1 MRVEG
6 VERLVAKLEYAAGRE
21 GRRAALEVIGET
33 LADLTLERFATETDP
48 SGRKWA
54 QSERARRKGGQT
66 LTDTAHGR
74 RSFNHKVLSD
84 EQVAVGTNVVYL
96 LYHQIGAE
104 IPARER
110 VLHFKTYKGGRHKGK
125 TLFSKSRNATFAQ
138 KVNVK
143 AYRLPVRKTL
153 PEKTLSPAYEREI
166 VQAVEVLVKA
176 RFA

>member
-1 MRVEG
+1 MKVVG
-6 VERLVAKLEYAAGRE
+6 VERLVAKLEHAVGRE
-21 GRRAALEVIGET
+21 GRRAALEVIGAT
-33 LADLTLERFATETDP
+33 LVSLTDERFATETDP

-54 QSERARRKGGQT
+54 KSERARRKGGQT
-66 LTDTAHGR
+66 LRDTGQGQ
-74 RSFNHKVLSD
+74 RSFNYRVISD

-143 AYRLPVRKTL
+143 AYRLPVRQML
-153 PEKTLSPAYEREI
+153 PEKTLFPHYEREI
-166 VQAVEVLVKA
+166 VQAVEALVQR
-176 RFA
+176 RFS